1 MIHPVAPLVVSD
13 SFPQTYCIPLLCTKV
28 TIGSGIAFLPAFV
41 QIQMF
46 YLKFEYRY
54 VLLWSWAGIKAWRR
68 SRFAATVR
76 LLTDLDEDGLKYV
89 MKNLPSWVK
98 VSISLCSLCRCIALL
113 SCVSLS
119 SSIQYMTDYSPVLVP
134 SQFSDYER
142 AKYVTLHRPEV
153 SPEHLAYFVQQ
164 HLDCPDFNLT
174 NTMICRTGSSMTPFR
189 CCGLHLTQPSASE
202 SLWRTPYT
210 GDFCVHAVPLI
221 MNWLL
226 MAIYLH

>member
-1 MIHPVAPLVVSD
+1 
-13 SFPQTYCIPLLCTKV
+13 
-28 TIGSGIAFLPAFV
+28 
-41 QIQMF
+41 MF
-46 YLKFEYRY
+46 CLKCEYRY
-54 VLLWSWAGIKAWRR
+54 VLLSSWAGIKAWKR

-113 SCVSLS
+113 LCVSLS
-119 SSIQYMTDYSPVLVP
+119 LSTLYMTHCIPVLVP

-153 SPEHLAYFVQQ
+153 EVLSILSNFFSSTLIVLISTSPY
-164 HLDCPDFNLT
+164 
-174 NTMICRTGSSMTPFR
+174 TMICRTGSSMTPFR

-202 SLWRTPYT
+202 TLWRAPYT
-210 GDFCVHAVPLI
+210 GDFCVHAVPFI

-226 MAIYLH
+226 MAFSLQYTVFWRGSFS